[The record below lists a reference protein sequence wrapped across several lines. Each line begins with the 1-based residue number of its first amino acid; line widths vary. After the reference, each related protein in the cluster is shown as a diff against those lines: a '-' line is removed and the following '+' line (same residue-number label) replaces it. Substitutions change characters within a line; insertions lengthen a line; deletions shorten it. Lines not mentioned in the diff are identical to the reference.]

1 MQVRNI
7 RFPAVNLNGIL
18 FKGPSHGCAD
28 NIDDAGFGDEAIA
41 GVEAPRVA
49 VPAQQG
55 IVGEMIG
62 FEGEL
67 SVGGS
72 FHGGVDEM
80 RLPETKTFSHG
91 NRYWQD
97 SYLVDSP
104 AILRETASAVR
115 EPGGG
120 GGGKTHAAIRV
131 AVLFR

>member
-1 MQVRNI
+1 MSVTLQGLVGEPGDESIDMFFEGGEEVQVSLMIDFEAAMDVVDI
-7 RFPAVNLNGIL
+7 RLHPEQL
-18 FKGPSHGCAD
+18 HGFVFLSAHQGGAD

-91 NRYWQD
+91 NR
-97 SYLVDSP
+97 
-104 AILRETASAVR
+104 
-115 EPGGG
+115 
-120 GGGKTHAAIRV
+120 
-131 AVLFR
+131 